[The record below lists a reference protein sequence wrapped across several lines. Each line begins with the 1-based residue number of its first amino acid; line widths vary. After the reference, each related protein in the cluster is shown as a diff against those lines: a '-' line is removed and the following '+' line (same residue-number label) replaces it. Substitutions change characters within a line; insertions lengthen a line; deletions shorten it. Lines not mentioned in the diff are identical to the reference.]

1 MDMIS
6 NYRQRAEGNGRHLDV
21 HRQRVTERGFFFKI
35 KTRLLNVEFAMNSA
49 EGMFEDW
56 RETT

>member
-35 KTRLLNVEFAMNSA
+35 KTRLLNVEFAMNCA
-49 EGMFEDW
+49 EEMFED
-56 RETT
+56 